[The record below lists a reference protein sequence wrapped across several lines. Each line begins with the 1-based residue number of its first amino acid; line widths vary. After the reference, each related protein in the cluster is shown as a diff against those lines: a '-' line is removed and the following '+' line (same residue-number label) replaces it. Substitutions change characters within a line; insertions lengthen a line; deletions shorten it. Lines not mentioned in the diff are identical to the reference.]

1 MFILGLLALVQLTFL
16 PGFLFLRGIKLY
28 AGFIKTLILSFALSL
43 VINYCLVVLMI
54 AAHIYVSAAVLLV
67 FAGECILFGWFYH
80 SAASLSLGQVSARIL
95 AGFEGFLASFW
106 VFRREF
112 DPAQDDDPEFFR
124 LLRLGFYTLAGILA
138 LSAILWLFQVFRAN
152 LGTVFNSWDAVL
164 SWNRWA
170 VILAGNHFPIDSGTY
185 PQLLPANLS
194 LTYIFS
200 GSTQVQFFAK
210 ALMPLFSIY
219 MLLLLADLGLQYKT
233 AGFFLAAVV
242 ARYMLKKFLGD
253 FIPEGYA
260 DIPAAFFCMAALFCI
275 FQVRDTAQESMK
287 KKYLW
292 LGMLMAAGG
301 AVTKQMAIYLLVL
314 YPVLAWLALSASQGA
329 MDRRQKLRTILIPFA
344 VGVMVVF
351 PWYLFKQIQIWT
363 GLDQSNLNYLV
374 STVHHIADPLQRL
387 LPAFQSFG
395 KYAVLLVLMIPFAFL
410 LNETLKGIIF
420 LFALPLWFLWALY
433 FSYDI
438 RNAAIL
444 FPVIALVSGL
454 GVDQIFQ
461 RMVVWLS
468 RLRTARIRV
477 VFVLPVLIVP
487 IILAAFLLS
496 PDPVLIDH
504 QIAQQKQIF
513 SPSIN
518 RRLYQ
523 LFPTP
528 GPELKIL
535 TNYPVAYLPGFEKNE
550 VAFFFNNYPDYELLR
565 KDPKIQYILLPAYGS
580 EDILNDILDRVERG
594 EYRIVFEDSSF
605 GHYYFVQIH

>member
-1 MFILGLLALVQLTFL
+1 MFIFGLLALVQLTIL
-16 PGFLFLRGIKLY
+16 PGFLFLHGIKLSP
-28 AGFIKTLILSFALSL
+28 GFIKTIILAFALSL

-54 AAHIYVSAAVLLV
+54 AAHIYVSAVVLLIFV
-67 FAGECILFGWFYH
+67 GECILFGWFYR
-80 SAASLSLGQVSARIL
+80 SAISLSLGQVSARIL
-95 AGFEGFLASFW
+95 AGFEGFFASFR
-106 VFRREF
+106 VFRRKV
-112 DPAQDDDPEFFR
+112 DPAPDDEPEFFR

-194 LTYIFS
+194 LTYVFS
-200 GSTQVQFFAK
+200 GNTQVQFFAK
-210 ALMPLFSIY
+210 AVMPLFSIY
-219 MLLLLADLGLQYKT
+219 MLLLLVDLGLQYKT
-233 AGFFLAAVV
+233 AGFFLAAVI

-260 DIPAAFFCMAALFCI
+260 DIPAAFFCMAALSCL
-275 FQVRDTAQESMK
+275 FQIRDSIQADVK

-301 AVTKQMAIYLLVL
+301 AVTKQMALFLLVL
-314 YPVLAWLALSASQGA
+314 YPLLAWLALSASWAG
-329 MDRRQKLRTILIPFA
+329 MDRRQKLRAILIPFA
-344 VGVMVVF
+344 AAVLVVF
-351 PWYLFKQIQIWT
+351 PWYLYKQIQIWA

-374 STVHHIADPLQRL
+374 STVHRIADPLQRL

-395 KYAVLLVLMIPFAFL
+395 KYAVLLALIIPFAFL

-420 LFALPLWFLWALY
+420 LFALPLWFLWALF

-438 RNAAIL
+438 RNAAVL
-444 FPVIALVSGL
+444 FPVIALASGL

-461 RMVVWLS
+461 HILIWLS
-468 RLRTARIRV
+468 RLHTAHIRV
-477 VFVLPVLIVP
+477 VFVLPILIVP
-487 IILAAFLLS
+487 ILAAFLLL
-496 PDPVLIDH
+496 PDPVLIDR
-504 QIAQQKQIF
+504 QITQQKQIF

-550 VAFFFNNYPDYELLR
+550 VSFFFNNYPDYELLR
-565 KDPKIQYILLPAYGS
+565 KDPEIQYILLPAYGS
-580 EDILNDILDRVERG
+580 EEILNDILDRVERG
-594 EYRIVFEDSSF
+594 EYRMLFEDSSF
-605 GHYYFVQIH
+605 GHYYFIQIH